1 MKYIYK
7 KIKSVRENY
16 VDTLGKLYEYST
28 AAFQKNRLSKMID
41 AEGGYTYG
49 EFKIKCEA
57 ISKRLTQFGIGAGD
71 KVAILSQNMPNLTVA
86 FFSTVP
92 FGRISIPILPDCSEN
107 EITNILN
114 HSESKVLFV
123 SKRLLGNVSKE
134 CMDKMTLVIDIETF
148 DEIKRDDSKFT

>member
-57 ISKRLTQFGIGAGD
+57 IS
-71 KVAILSQNMPNLTVA
+71 
-86 FFSTVP
+86 
-92 FGRISIPILPDCSEN
+92 
-107 EITNILN
+107 
-114 HSESKVLFV
+114 
-123 SKRLLGNVSKE
+123 
-134 CMDKMTLVIDIETF
+134 
-148 DEIKRDDSKFT
+148 